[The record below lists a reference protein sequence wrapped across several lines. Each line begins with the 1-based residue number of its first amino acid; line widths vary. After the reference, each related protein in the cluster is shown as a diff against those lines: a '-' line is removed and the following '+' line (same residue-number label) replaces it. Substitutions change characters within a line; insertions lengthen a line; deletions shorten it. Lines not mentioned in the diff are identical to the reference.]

1 MADAEH
7 MEIVQEGVEAIKSWV
22 EEHFPLGM
30 DLYGAF
36 LSKSEF
42 DGAIFTGAILS
53 RANLDMASLAG
64 ADLSGADL
72 TRSRLCGAN
81 LLGAELRMADLRGAR
96 LEKADLTLADLSDA
110 ILQGADFTGARF
122 GHTLLG
128 NVDLSGVKGL
138 DTVVHTGPSS
148 IGIDTLL
155 RSKGQIPD
163 QFLNGCGVP
172 AALFANLRTLAEG
185 STQMARCYVTSVESD
200 RVLAD
205 RICSDLQQRGLR
217 CWKLGDTAPGP
228 GKLLRQVEKR
238 LHSYDRLIAIFS
250 EGALKNEQFLREV
263 ERAVWREEDAVGQ
276 VLYPVRSDGA
286 LLGWRD
292 PLYAEIAKREILD
305 FSEWRVD
312 AGMYRVTIKALA
324 QKLHASP

>member
-7 MEIVQEGVEAIKSWV
+7 MEIVQAGVEAIKSWV

-53 RANLDMASLAG
+53 RANLDEASLAG

-72 TRSRLCGAN
+72 TRSRLYGAN

-96 LEKADLTLADLSDA
+96 LENADLTLADLSDS
-110 ILQGADFTGARF
+110 ILPGADFTGVRF

-163 QFLNGCGVP
+163 TFLNGCGVP

-185 STQMARCYVTSVESD
+185 ATQMARCYVGSVDAD
-200 RVLAD
+200 RELAD
-205 RICSDLQQRGLR
+205 RICSDLQLRGLR
-217 CWKLGDTAPGP
+217 CWILGGPAPREGR
-228 GKLLRQVEKR
+228 LLRQIEKR
-238 LHSYDRLIAIFS
+238 LRSYDRLIAIFS
-250 EGALKNEQFLREV
+250 DAALKNEQFLREV
-263 ERAVWREEDAVGQ
+263 ERAVWREEGAEGQ
-276 VLYPVRSDGA
+276 VLFPVRSDDA
-286 LLGWRD
+286 LVGWRD
-292 PLYAEIAKREILD
+292 PLHTEITRREVLD
-305 FSEWRVD
+305 FSDWRRD
-312 AGMYRVTIKALA
+312 PGLYRVTIKALA
-324 QKLHASP
+324 QKLHTSP